1 MAGPSGGDQPDPS
14 AVPTI
19 LIGIIGTL
27 VTILIVLFC
36 QVLFRVTERN
46 RTVEAGKNQELLAYE
61 VDENQRLTD
70 PTQCDMP
77 IDAAMESVL
86 QEYSR

>member
-46 RTVEAGKNQELLAYE
+46 RTVETGKNQELLAYE
-61 VDENQRLTD
+61 VEEALRLTD
-70 PTQCDMP
+70 PTQCDMA
-77 IDAAMESVL
+77 ISDAMKAVE
-86 QEYSR
+86 QEYNQ